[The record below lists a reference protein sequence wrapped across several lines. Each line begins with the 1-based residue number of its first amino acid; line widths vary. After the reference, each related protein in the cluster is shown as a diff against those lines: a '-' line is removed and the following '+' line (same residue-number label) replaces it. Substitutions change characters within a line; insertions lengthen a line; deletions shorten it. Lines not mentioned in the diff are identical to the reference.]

1 MAASTK
7 LKGRYELKEVLAKGG
22 MGVVYRA
29 VDGVMRRQVAIKT
42 LLDITDAMGLQLFQ
56 KECEVLASMTHPNI
70 IEIYDVGEFEEEGV
84 SRPYLVMP
92 LLPGVTLDKLIR
104 ASSQRLTVERSIDI
118 ACQACRGLQAAH
130 EKGLVHRD
138 IKPSNIFVLED
149 DSIKIIDF
157 GVAHRIEATR
167 TAGRKGTLLYMSPE
181 QIDMKPVSAV
191 SDIFS
196 LGVVCYEMLTRRR
209 PFERTSE
216 NSVADAILHFIP
228 VPATELNPAVN
239 LAVSQAIHKAM
250 AKQPWH
256 RYSAAKE
263 FAETLQKALRNE
275 PIEIFNAARMR
286 PRLQRAMET
295 LERGDCQYAAEIVG
309 ELEGEGHLDPAISE
323 LRRKIDEATRKKTI
337 GQLLDTAHSRIETE
351 EYPLALQKLHEVLQ
365 LDPANAEALSLKGKV
380 DNKRTERDMEEWFR
394 LAAQHLERFDFSHAR
409 EALQRVL
416 QLRPK
421 ETRALQMLSDV
432 GRLEQ
437 EHTRARREKEQLYQA
452 AVAADQRGD
461 ISSALS
467 KLERVLDLDRR
478 VPDAAAPE
486 RATNY
491 QNLYNKVRSE
501 HENMQRAYA
510 DAKHH
515 LETTDFPA
523 ALSIC
528 ADQLAKYP
536 ENALF
541 QALKIDIEERHRQA
555 LSARIAETDHKVDA
569 EPDLDR
575 RIAIAEDAVKANP
588 GERHFEQLLQRT
600 REKHNLIESIV
611 LRARMHEQQAQFS
624 EALSQWEIVRTI
636 YHQYPGWSM
645 EVDRVVRRRDQ
656 HLRLEAR
663 NRWVEQIDRM
673 LEARDYDRAL
683 GLLAKAQTEH
693 EGDTELA
700 QLEKLARQGLE
711 KAAEVRRLVLLGQE
725 ACSAGRRDEG
735 VAILTRA
742 YELDDRNQA
751 VIAALRE
758 SLVEQA
764 RGVIDADP
772 ASAEQFL
779 HRALKI
785 EPDDGEAKSLLSLIA
800 DRRRRE
806 AVDQF
811 VSEVRQLQSQGD
823 LRAASGRVEQGL
835 QTFPSEARLVQLQ
848 TSLKKSFDEVRRRD
862 LEEVK
867 RLRQDAGTALD
878 EPTLRSYAD
887 RLDDITQAYGDDAE
901 FRAAAEGVRRSLER
915 SPVVVEEPET
925 QPAREEIRIE
935 PAAQAPAVKAAPPVT
950 HSAPVWEPALSMVKA
965 RPKVWG
971 AGALAVLV
979 GVLVIAAVSRAPK
992 PGNSDGPK
1000 AVPLTGTL
1008 EITTIPPGAKI
1019 FVGGKASGI
1028 TVPGRLSMPPGS
1040 VDIEA
1045 RMPGYQT
1052 AKTTVTVAAGA
1063 RLVVPLTLSPVLA
1076 LKLQVPSEA
1085 RVAINNEEPAAV
1097 PDGQFLRDLPV
1108 GTYAVRVLT
1117 GRSGTITFAFEV
1129 RADGPA
1135 AITEPPRAQ
1144 EVSALLIS
1152 NFGDQTRIYTGAPP
1166 VEAKLDGQALGPVD
1180 KNGLELPK
1188 LTAASHEL
1196 ELGAGKDSRKHSIEI
1211 GPERTLTAVIGSD
1224 PNTGTLVVKSNE
1236 DDVAVSVLVNEKEI
1250 KHGNSKKGVFRAG
1263 NLKAGKYLVRASKE
1277 GYDADS
1283 GEQPAE
1289 VQKGEDKTVS
1299 FEFRRRVQAA
1309 PGTVHLTLTPGSE
1322 LFVDGTSLG
1331 TQGETRVVDNLKAMA
1346 HTFRAEKGKQFRA
1359 SQKTVEV
1366 AAGQSLD
1373 LDLRLTALLVPVEI
1387 RKTPPDSKVTYTRAG
1402 DTAVHTF
1409 AGTRQDLSEGDY
1421 TFTARADGYSEH
1433 VANERIS
1440 WDDVHVI
1447 ELKQELALPTFG
1459 IADWGKGV
1467 WTSSAGAY
1475 ERNGGGFILFPKPLS
1490 FVRLMV
1496 HAQGGKS
1503 HAHWLMHYVNDKNYI
1518 QCAIDDDGFRAERI
1532 TDGKSEVLLIKKGV
1546 PKANWYTIQILTR
1559 PDGVNISLQKG
1570 SAWESLGDLRVTGF
1584 AESKFGFN
1592 VPGGQ
1597 QLHLAYFDARGF
1609 R

>member
-295 LERGDCQYAAEIVG
+295 LERGDRQYAAEIVG

-323 LRRKIDEATRKKTI
+323 LRRKIDEAARKKTI

-365 LDPANAEALSLKGKV
+365 LDPANAEALSLKSRV
-380 DNKRTERDMEEWFR
+380 ENKRTERDMEEWFR

-432 GRLEQ
+432 ERLEQ
-437 EHTRARREKEQLYQA
+437 EHTRARKEKEQLYQA

-510 DAKHH
+510 EAKHQ
-515 LETTDFPA
+515 LETADFPGGA
-523 ALSIC
+523 FHLRRPAGEISGERALSGS
-528 ADQLAKYP
+528 
-536 ENALF
+536 EN
-541 QALKIDIEERHRQA
+541 RHRGTA
-555 LSARIAETDHKVDA
+555 PAGLSARIAETDRKVDA

-673 LEARDYDRAL
+673 LETRDYDRAL
-683 GLLAKAQTEH
+683 ALLAKAQAEH

-711 KAAEVRRLVLLGQE
+711 KAAEVRRLVSLGQE
-725 ACSAGRRDEG
+725 ACSAGRREEG

-751 VIAALRE
+751 VAAALRE
-758 SLVEQA
+758 SVVEQA
-764 RGVIDADP
+764 RGVIDSDP
-772 ASAEQFL
+772 AAAEQFL

-785 EPDDGEAKSLLSLIA
+785 EPDDREAKSLLSLIA
-800 DRRRRE
+800 DRRRQA
-806 AVDQF
+806 AVDQW

-823 LRAASGRVEQGL
+823 LRAASGLVEQGL

-915 SPVVVEEPET
+915 SPVAVEEPANG
-925 QPAREEIRIE
+925 PAREEIRIE
-935 PAAQAPAVKAAPPVT
+935 PAAQAPAVKPAPTVT
-950 HSAPVWEPALSMVKA
+950 RTAPVWEGAFSLVKA
-965 RPKVWG
+965 RPRVWG
-971 AGALAVLV
+971 AGALAVLA
-979 GVLVIAAVSRAPK
+979 GVLVIAGVSHMPK
-992 PGNSDGPK
+992 RGNSGGPK
-1000 AVPLTGTL
+1000 AVPQTGTL
-1008 EITTIPPGAKI
+1008 EITTTPPGATI
-1019 FVGGKASGI
+1019 FIGGKPSGI
-1028 TVPGRLSMPPGS
+1028 TVPGSLSMPAGS

-1052 AKTTVTVAAGA
+1052 AKTTVTLAAGT
-1063 RLVVPLTLSPVLA
+1063 RLAVPLTLGPVLA

-1085 RVAINNEEPAAV
+1085 RVAINNEEPAPV

-1129 RADGPA
+1129 RPDGPA
-1135 AITEPPRAQ
+1135 VITEPPRAQ

-1152 NFGDQTRIYTGAPP
+1152 NFGDQTRIYSGTSP
-1166 VEAKLDGQALGPVD
+1166 VEAKLDGQALGQVD

-1188 LTAASHEL
+1188 LTPASHEL

-1224 PNTGTLVVKSNE
+1224 PNTGTLVVKTNE
-1236 DDVAVSVLVNEKEI
+1236 DDVGVSVLLNEKEI

-1263 NLKAGKYLVRASKE
+1263 NLKSGKYLVRAAKE

-1283 GEQPAE
+1283 AEQQAE

-1299 FEFRRRVQAA
+1299 FQFRRQVQAA
-1309 PGTVHLTLTPGSE
+1309 PGKVRLTLTAGSE
-1322 LFVDGTSLG
+1322 LFVDGTSVG
-1331 TQGETRVVDNLKAMA
+1331 TQGETRAVDNLKPMT
-1346 HTFRAEKGKQFRA
+1346 HTFRAEKGKQFQAIEKR
-1359 SQKTVEV
+1359 VEV
-1366 AAGQSLD
+1366 DRGSNRRS
-1373 LDLRLTALLVPVEI
+1373 RLTIDGLAGSRGDQENTSGQQGDIHPRRRYGGSQRLREHGRICL
-1387 RKTPPDSKVTYTRAG
+1387 KATTRLRPEQI
-1402 DTAVHTF
+1402 DTGSA
-1409 AGTRQDLSEGDY
+1409 S
-1421 TFTARADGYSEH
+1421 
-1433 VANERIS
+1433 ANERIS
-1440 WDDVHVI
+1440 WDNVARDRP
-1447 ELKQELALPTFG
+1447 QAR
-1459 IADWGKGV
+1459 
-1467 WTSSAGAY
+1467 AGAA
-1475 ERNGGGFILFPKPLS
+1475 
-1490 FVRLMV
+1490 FVRDGGLGQGVMGPERRRIRKKWRRS
-1496 HAQGGKS
+1496 HSLSEAAQLCPIHGSRARREKS
-1503 HAHWLMHYVNDKNYI
+1503 
-1518 QCAIDDDGFRAERI
+1518 
-1532 TDGKSEVLLIKKGV
+1532 
-1546 PKANWYTIQILTR
+1546 R
-1559 PDGVNISLQKG
+1559 P
-1570 SAWESLGDLRVTGF
+1570 
-1584 AESKFGFN
+1584 
-1592 VPGGQ
+1592 
-1597 QLHLAYFDARGF
+1597 LADALCE
-1609 R
+1609 

>member
-1 MAASTK
+1 MPASTK

-263 FAETLQKALRNE
+263 FAETLQKAIRNE
-275 PIEIFNAARMR
+275 PIELFNAARMR

-323 LRRKIDEATRKKTI
+323 LRRRIDEATRKKTI

-365 LDPANAEALSLKGKV
+365 LDPANAEALSLKSKV
-380 DNKRTERDMEEWFR
+380 ENKRTERDMEEWFR
-394 LAAQHLERFDFSHAR
+394 LAAQHLERFDFNHAR

-432 GRLEQ
+432 ERLQQ

-501 HENMQRAYA
+501 HENIQRAYA
-510 DAKHH
+510 EAKHQ
-515 LETTDFPA
+515 LEATDFPA

-528 ADQLAKYP
+528 AEQLAKYP
-536 ENALF
+536 DNALF
-541 QALKIDIEERHRQA
+541 QALKIDIEEQHRQA
-555 LSARIAETDHKVDA
+555 LSARIAETDRKVDA
-569 EPDLDR
+569 EPDLER
-575 RIAIAEDAVKANP
+575 RIAIAEDAVRANP

-611 LRARMHEQQAQFS
+611 VRARMHEQQAQFS
-624 EALSQWEIVRTI
+624 EALSQWEIVKTI

-645 EVDRVVRRRDQ
+645 EVDRVTRRRDQ
-656 HLRLEAR
+656 HLRVEAR

-673 LEARDYDRAL
+673 LETRDYERAL
-683 GLLAKAQTEH
+683 ALLAKAQAEH
-693 EGDTELA
+693 EGDAELA

-711 KAAEVRRLVLLGQE
+711 KTAEVRRLVSQGQE
-725 ACSAGRRDEG
+725 ACSAGRYEEG
-735 VAILTRA
+735 EAILTRA
-742 YELDDRNQA
+742 YELDERNSA
-751 VIAALRE
+751 VVAALRE
-758 SLVEQA
+758 TLVEQA
-764 RGVIDADP
+764 RRAIDGDP
-772 ASAEQFL
+772 ATAEQL
-779 HRALKI
+779 LQRALKV
-785 EPDDGEAKSLLSLIA
+785 EPEDGEAKSLLSLIA
-800 DRRRRE
+800 DRRRKA
-806 AVDQF
+806 AVDRC

-823 LRAASGRVEQGL
+823 LRAASGIVEQGL

-848 TSLKKSFDEVRRRD
+848 TSLKKGFEEARRRD
-862 LEEVK
+862 LEEVR

-878 EPTLRSYAD
+878 EPTLKSYAD

-901 FRAAAEGVRRSLER
+901 FRAAAESVRRSLER
-915 SPVVVEEPET
+915 APVPVEEPVSAPAQEET
-925 QPAREEIRIE
+925 RTDPAV
-935 PAAQAPAVKAAPPVT
+935 QAPAAKPAPTVVRAAPL
-950 HSAPVWEPALSMVKA
+950 WERALSAVKA

-971 AGALAVLV
+971 AGALAVV
-979 GVLVIAAVSRAPK
+979 AVVAVIAALSRVPK
-992 PGNSDGPK
+992 PGDSNRPK
-1000 AVPLTGTL
+1000 VVAQTGTI
-1008 EITTIPPGAKI
+1008 EITTTPPGATI
-1019 FVGGKASGI
+1019 FVGGK
-1028 TVPGRLSMPPGS
+1028 PGPGTLSLAPGS

-1052 AKTTVTVAAGA
+1052 AKTTVNLAAGA
-1063 RLVVPLTLSPVLA
+1063 RVALPLTLMPVLA
-1076 LKLQVPSEA
+1076 LNIRIPSEGS
-1085 RVAINNEEPAAV
+1085 VAINKEEPV
-1097 PDGQFLRDLPV
+1097 TIQDGQFFKDLPV
-1108 GTYAVRVLT
+1108 GTYSVKVSA

-1144 EVSALLIS
+1144 EVSALLVS
-1152 NFGDQTRIYTGAPP
+1152 NFGDQTRIYTGAAS
-1166 VEAKLDGQALGPVD
+1166 VEVKLDGKALGQVD

-1188 LTAASHEL
+1188 LTPASHEL
-1196 ELGAGKDSRKHSIEI
+1196 EVGAGKDSRKHSIEI

-1224 PNTGTLVVKSNE
+1224 PNTGTLLVKTNE
-1236 DDVAVSVLVNEKEI
+1236 DDATISVLLNEKEVR
-1250 KHGNSKKGVFRAG
+1250 HGTSKKGIYRVG
-1263 NLKAGKYLVRASKE
+1263 TLKAGKYVVRAAKE
-1277 GYDADS
+1277 GYDADLS
-1283 GEQPAE
+1283 EQAAE
-1289 VQKGEDKTVS
+1289 VQKGEDKTVT
-1299 FEFRRRVQAA
+1299 FQFRRRVQAA
-1309 PGTVHLTLTPGSE
+1309 PGKVRLTMTPGSE
-1322 LFVDGTSLG
+1322 LFVDGTSMG
-1331 TQGETRVVDNLKAMA
+1331 TQGDTRVLDNLKPMT
-1346 HTFRAEKGKQFRA
+1346 HIFRAEKGRQFQA
-1359 SQKTVEV
+1359 IQKTVEL
-1366 AAGQSLD
+1366 AAGQSVD
-1373 LDLRLTALLVPVEI
+1373 VDLRLTALAVPVDI
-1387 RKTPPDSKVTYTRAG
+1387 RKTLPSSVVTYTRAG
-1402 DTAVHTF
+1402 DPVVRTF
-1409 AGTRQDLSEGDY
+1409 TGTHQDLPEGDY
-1421 TFTARADGYSEH
+1421 TFTAKAEGYLER
-1433 VANERIS
+1433 VAANEHIS
-1440 WDDVHVI
+1440 WDSIHVI
-1447 ELKQELALPTFG
+1447 DLKQEPALPLFG
-1459 IADWGKGV
+1459 IADWEKPWTKKG
-1467 WTSSAGAY
+1467 GAF
-1475 ERNGGGFILFPKPLS
+1475 ERNGGGVVLFPKPLS
-1490 FVRLMV
+1490 FVQFLV

-1503 HAHWLMHYVNDKNYI
+1503 YAHWLMRYVNEKNYI
-1518 QCAIDDDGFRAERI
+1518 QCVIDDDGFRAERV
-1532 TDGKSEVLLIKKGV
+1532 TDGKIESLATKKGV
-1546 PKANWYTIQILTR
+1546 PKADWYGIRIVTR
-1559 PDGVNISLQKG
+1559 PDGANVSLQRG
-1570 SAWESLGDLRVTGF
+1570 ANWDLLGDLKATGF
-1584 AESKFGFN
+1584 SDTKFGFN
-1592 VPGGQ
+1592 VPNGQ
-1597 QLHLAYFDARGF
+1597 QLHLASFDARGF

>member
-1 MAASTK
+1 MPASTK

-263 FAETLQKALRNE
+263 FAETLQKAIRNE
-275 PIEIFNAARMR
+275 PIELFNAARMR

-323 LRRKIDEATRKKTI
+323 LRRRIDEATRKKTI

-365 LDPANAEALSLKGKV
+365 LDPANTEALSLKSKV
-380 DNKRTERDMEEWFR
+380 ENKRTERDMEEWFR

-432 GRLEQ
+432 ERLQQ

-501 HENMQRAYA
+501 HENIQRAYA
-510 DAKHH
+510 EAKHQ
-515 LETTDFPA
+515 LEAADFPA

-528 ADQLAKYP
+528 AEQLAKYP
-536 ENALF
+536 DNALF
-541 QALKIDIEERHRQA
+541 QALKIDIEEQHRQA
-555 LSARIAETDHKVDA
+555 LSARIAETDRKVDA
-569 EPDLDR
+569 EPDLER

-611 LRARMHEQQAQFS
+611 VRARMHEQQAQFS
-624 EALSQWEIVRTI
+624 EALSQWEIVKTI

-645 EVDRVVRRRDQ
+645 EVDRVARRRDQ

-673 LEARDYDRAL
+673 LETRDYERAL
-683 GLLAKAQTEH
+683 ALLAKAQAEH
-693 EGDTELA
+693 EGDAELA

-711 KAAEVRRLVLLGQE
+711 KTAEVRRLVSQGQE
-725 ACSAGRRDEG
+725 ACSAGRYEEG

-742 YELDDRNQA
+742 YELDERNPA
-751 VIAALRE
+751 VVAALRE
-758 SLVEQA
+758 TLVEQA
-764 RGVIDADP
+764 RRAIDGDP
-772 ASAEQFL
+772 AAAEQL
-779 HRALKI
+779 LQRALKV
-785 EPDDGEAKSLLSLIA
+785 EPEDGEAKSLLSLIA
-800 DRRRRE
+800 DRRRQA
-806 AVDQF
+806 AVDRC

-823 LRAASGRVEQGL
+823 LRAASGLVEQGL

-848 TSLKKSFDEVRRRD
+848 TSLKKGFEEVRRRD

-878 EPTLRSYAD
+878 EPTLKSYAD
-887 RLDDITQAYGDDAE
+887 RLDGITQAYGDDAE
-901 FRAAAEGVRRSLER
+901 FRAAAESVRRSLER
-915 SPVVVEEPET
+915 APVPVEEPVSAPAQEET
-925 QPAREEIRIE
+925 RTE
-935 PAAQAPAVKAAPPVT
+935 PAVQAPAVKPAPTVVRG
-950 HSAPVWEPALSMVKA
+950 APVWERALCGGQGSPQGLGRGGAGCGVGGGGGYRDRLA
-965 RPKVWG
+965 RPE
-971 AGALAVLV
+971 AGGFDQACRGCAN
-979 GVLVIAAVSRAPK
+979 
-992 PGNSDGPK
+992 GNDRDHDDTAGRDN
-1000 AVPLTGTL
+1000 LCGWQTGS
-1008 EITTIPPGAKI
+1008 AYA
-1019 FVGGKASGI
+1019 F
-1028 TVPGRLSMPPGS
+1028 
-1040 VDIEA
+1040 
-1045 RMPGYQT
+1045 
-1052 AKTTVTVAAGA
+1052 AGA
-1063 RLVVPLTLSPVLA
+1063 RL
-1076 LKLQVPSEA
+1076 
-1085 RVAINNEEPAAV
+1085 
-1097 PDGQFLRDLPV
+1097 G
-1108 GTYAVRVLT
+1108 
-1117 GRSGTITFAFEV
+1117 
-1129 RADGPA
+1129 
-1135 AITEPPRAQ
+1135 
-1144 EVSALLIS
+1144 
-1152 NFGDQTRIYTGAPP
+1152 
-1166 VEAKLDGQALGPVD
+1166 
-1180 KNGLELPK
+1180 
-1188 LTAASHEL
+1188 
-1196 ELGAGKDSRKHSIEI
+1196 
-1211 GPERTLTAVIGSD
+1211 
-1224 PNTGTLVVKSNE
+1224 
-1236 DDVAVSVLVNEKEI
+1236 
-1250 KHGNSKKGVFRAG
+1250 
-1263 NLKAGKYLVRASKE
+1263 
-1277 GYDADS
+1277 
-1283 GEQPAE
+1283 
-1289 VQKGEDKTVS
+1289 
-1299 FEFRRRVQAA
+1299 
-1309 PGTVHLTLTPGSE
+1309 
-1322 LFVDGTSLG
+1322 
-1331 TQGETRVVDNLKAMA
+1331 
-1346 HTFRAEKGKQFRA
+1346 
-1359 SQKTVEV
+1359 
-1366 AAGQSLD
+1366 
-1373 LDLRLTALLVPVEI
+1373 
-1387 RKTPPDSKVTYTRAG
+1387 
-1402 DTAVHTF
+1402 
-1409 AGTRQDLSEGDY
+1409 
-1421 TFTARADGYSEH
+1421 
-1433 VANERIS
+1433 
-1440 WDDVHVI
+1440 
-1447 ELKQELALPTFG
+1447 
-1459 IADWGKGV
+1459 
-1467 WTSSAGAY
+1467 
-1475 ERNGGGFILFPKPLS
+1475 
-1490 FVRLMV
+1490 
-1496 HAQGGKS
+1496 
-1503 HAHWLMHYVNDKNYI
+1503 
-1518 QCAIDDDGFRAERI
+1518 
-1532 TDGKSEVLLIKKGV
+1532 
-1546 PKANWYTIQILTR
+1546 
-1559 PDGVNISLQKG
+1559 
-1570 SAWESLGDLRVTGF
+1570 
-1584 AESKFGFN
+1584 
-1592 VPGGQ
+1592 
-1597 QLHLAYFDARGF
+1597 
-1609 R
+1609 

>member
-1 MAASTK
+1 MPAATK

-104 ASSQRLTVERSIDI
+104 TSSQRLTVERSIDI

-181 QIDMKPVSAV
+181 QVDMKPVSAV

-275 PIEIFNAARMR
+275 PIELFNVARMR

-323 LRRKIDEATRKKTI
+323 LRKKIDEATRRKTI

-365 LDPANAEALSLKGKV
+365 LDAANAEALSLKSKV
-380 DNKRTERDMEEWFR
+380 ENKRTERDMEEWFR

-501 HENMQRAYA
+501 HENMQRSYA
-510 DAKHH
+510 EAKHQ
-515 LETTDFPA
+515 LEAADFPA

-536 ENALF
+536 DNALF
-541 QALKIDIEERHRQA
+541 QALKIDVEEQHRQA
-555 LSARIAETDHKVDA
+555 LSARIAETDRKVDG
-569 EPDLDR
+569 EPDLER
-575 RIAIAEDAVKANP
+575 RITIAEDAVRSNP

-611 LRARMHEQQAQFS
+611 VRARMHEQQAQFS
-624 EALSQWEIVRTI
+624 EALSQWEIVKTI

-673 LEARDYDRAL
+673 LETRDYERAL
-683 GLLAKAQTEH
+683 GLLTKAQTEH

-711 KAAEVRRLVLLGQE
+711 KTAEVRRLVSLGQE
-725 ACSAGRRDEG
+725 ACSARRHEEG

-751 VIAALRE
+751 VVTALRE
-758 SLVEQA
+758 ALVEQA
-764 RGVIDADP
+764 RGLINGDP
-772 ASAEQFL
+772 AAAEQL
-779 HRALKI
+779 LQRALKI
-785 EPDDGEAKSLLSLIA
+785 EPEDGGAKSLLSLIA
-800 DRRRRE
+800 DRRRQA
-806 AVDQF
+806 AVDRC

-823 LRAASGRVEQGL
+823 LRAASGIVEQGL

-848 TSLKKSFDEVRRRD
+848 TSLKKGFEEVRRRD
-862 LEEVK
+862 LEDVK
-867 RLRQDAGTALD
+867 RLRQDAGTVLD
-878 EPTLRSYAD
+878 EPTLKSYAD
-887 RLDDITQAYGDDAE
+887 RLDDITQVYGDDAE

-915 SPVVVEEPET
+915 MPVSVQEPVSEPAQVET
-925 QPAREEIRIE
+925 RIE
-935 PAAQAPAVKAAPPVT
+935 PAVQPPAVKPTPAAVRT
-950 HSAPVWEPALSMVKA
+950 APAWERALSLVQA

-971 AGALAVLV
+971 AGVLAVV
-979 GVLVIAAVSRAPK
+979 AAAAVIVIASRVPK
-992 PGNSDGPK
+992 RLDSNKPIVV
-1000 AVPLTGTL
+1000 AQTGTL
-1008 EITTIPPGAKI
+1008 EITTMPAGAAV
-1019 FVGGKASGI
+1019 FVDGKPSGI
-1028 TVPGRLSMPPGS
+1028 TGRGTLSMNPGR
-1040 VDIEA
+1040 VEIEA

-1052 AKTTVTVAAGA
+1052 AKTTVSLAAGA
-1063 RLVVPLTLSPVLA
+1063 RLSVPLTLAPVLA

-1085 RVAINNEEPAAV
+1085 RVAINNEEPAV
-1097 PDGQFLRDLPV
+1097 VSDGQFLRDLSV
-1108 GTYAVRVLT
+1108 GTYAVKVLT

-1135 AITEPPRAQ
+1135 VITEPPRAQ

-1152 NFGDQTRIYTGAPP
+1152 NFGDQTRIYTGGSSLD
-1166 VEAKLDGQALGPVD
+1166 VRVDGQTLGQTD

-1188 LTAASHEL
+1188 LTPTSHEL
-1196 ELGAGKDSRKHSIEI
+1196 EVGAGKDARKHSIEI

-1224 PNTGTLVVKSNE
+1224 PNTGTLLVKTNE
-1236 DDVAVSVLVNEKEI
+1236 DDAAISVLLNEKEV
-1250 KHGNSKKGVFRAG
+1250 KHGNSKRGGFRVG
-1263 NLKAGKYLVRASKE
+1263 NLKAGKYLVRAVKE
-1277 GYDADS
+1277 GFDADIA
-1283 GEQPAE
+1283 EQAAE
-1289 VQKGEDKTVS
+1289 IQKGEDKTVT
-1299 FEFRRRVQAA
+1299 FQFRRQAQAA
-1309 PGTVHLTLTPGSE
+1309 PGKVRLTLTPGSE
-1322 LFVDGTSLG
+1322 LFVDGTSMG
-1331 TQGETRVVDNLKAMA
+1331 TQGDTRLVENLKQGA
-1346 HTFRAEKGKQFRA
+1346 HTFKAEKGKQFQA
-1359 SQKTVEV
+1359 NLKTIEV
-1366 AAGQSLD
+1366 TAGQSVD
-1373 LDLRLTALLVPVEI
+1373 LDLRLTALPVPVEI
-1387 RKTPPDSKVTYTRAG
+1387 RKTPPDSRVTYTRLG
-1402 DTAVHTF
+1402 DPTVRTF
-1409 AGTRQDLSEGDY
+1409 SGLRQDLPEGEY
-1421 TFTARADGYSEH
+1421 TFTARADNYGERIS
-1433 VANERIS
+1433 NERIS
-1440 WDDVHVI
+1440 WDNAHVI
-1447 ELKQELALPTFG
+1447 DLKQEPALPPFG
-1459 IADWGKGV
+1459 IADWEKAPWTKKGV
-1467 WTSSAGAY
+1467 AF
-1475 ERNGGGFILFPKPLS
+1475 ERNGGGIILFPKPLS
-1490 FVRLMV
+1490 FVQFSV

-1503 HAHWLMHYVNDKNYI
+1503 YAHWLMHYVNEKNYI
-1518 QCAIDDDGFRAERI
+1518 QCVIDDDGFRAERV
-1532 TDGKSEVLLIKKGV
+1532 TDSKIELLASKKGV
-1546 PKANWYTIQILTR
+1546 PKADWYAIQIVTR
-1559 PDGVNISLQKG
+1559 LDGARVSLQRG
-1570 SAWESLGDLRVTGF
+1570 TALELLADLKATGF
-1584 AESKFGFN
+1584 ADTRFGFN
-1592 VPGGQ
+1592 VPNGQ
-1597 QLHLAYFDARGF
+1597 QVHLAYFDARGF